1 MSNFVVSSL
10 KYRPKD
16 FESVVGQSH
25 VTNTLK
31 NSISENKI
39 PSAILF
45 CGPRGVGKTSCARI
59 YAKEINKSSIEK
71 DENHDYSFNI
81 FEIDAASNNKTDD
94 IRDLIEKV
102 RIPPQIGKYKVY
114 IIDEVHMLSK
124 QAENAFLKTLEEP
137 PAHIVFILAT
147 TEKNKILPTILSRCQ
162 IYDFNRIKEIEI
174 CKALIK
180 ICKKEGFKFDDEAI
194 SIISRKSDGSLRDS
208 LTILDRVVS
217 YTNKNITTE
226 KTSSLLNILDNESFL
241 KISENIINGDLIPV
255 LTLFNEIC
263 EKGFNEKDFLTGLAS
278 HFRNILISKS
288 SESHMIFELNKNMLE
303 SFSNQGEII
312 SNSEIIQKITIIE
325 SSIFKYNQIENKKL
339 LVEITLMKICKNL
352 NENEVLVE
360 KKKDKIKIVSK
371 TSNLE
376 KETPF
381 NNNRTNLNSDKEG
394 EQEQEQEQ
402 EQEEG
407 EEESDLNDEIST
419 AKNEYKETSA
429 LSLSSLKLK
438 KSALSQ
444 KEKER
449 KKQEVLSN
457 TFDNVSLNSVWK
469 EYSNNLEE
477 SGNNSLSSLMEMN
490 EPYVSDNNKINF
502 KVPSKSNKKEL
513 DFEKE
518 KIIKYLKDKL
528 KNGNI
533 ILEIIIDKETNKE
546 YFATPQEKFEKLSK
560 INPLLNQFKKDLKLD
575 L

>member
-16 FESVVGQSH
+16 FESVVGQNH

-59 YAKEINKSSIEK
+59 YAKEINKSSIEN

-102 RIPPQIGKYKVY
+102 RIPPQIGRYKVY

-137 PAHIVFILAT
+137 PTHIVFILAT

-162 IYDFNRIKEIEI
+162 IYDFNRIKEDEI
-174 CKALIK
+174 CKALIE
-180 ICKKEGFKFDDEAI
+180 ICKKEDFKFEEEAI

-288 SESHMIFELNKNMLE
+288 SESHIIFEFNKNMLD
-303 SFSNQGEII
+303 SFSNQGEMI
-312 SNSEIIQKITIIE
+312 SNSEIIEKITAIE
-325 SSIFKYNQIENKKL
+325 NSIFKYNQIENKKL

-352 NENEVLVE
+352 NESKVIVE

-371 TSNLE
+371 SSNLG
-376 KETPF
+376 KETTVD
-381 NNNRTNLNSDKEG
+381 NNINNLDSDKKH
-394 EQEQEQEQ
+394 
-402 EQEEG
+402 EEG
-407 EEESDLNDEIST
+407 DLNNEIST
-419 AKNEYKETSA
+419 VKNEYKETSA

-438 KSALSQ
+438 KSALSE
-444 KEKER
+444 KEKE
-449 KKQEVLSN
+449 KEKQEVLSN
-457 TFDNVSLNSVWK
+457 TFDNVSLNSAWK
-469 EYSNNLEE
+469 EYSSNLEKN
-477 SGNNSLSSLMEMN
+477 GNNSLSSLMEMN
-490 EPYVSDNNKINF
+490 EPYINDNNNINF

-546 YFATPQEKFEKLSK
+546 YYATPQEKFEKLSE

>member
-1 MSNFVVSSL
+1 MSNFIVSSL

-16 FESVVGQSH
+16 FESVVGQNH

-59 YAKEINKSSIEK
+59 YAKEINKSSIEN

-102 RIPPQIGKYKVY
+102 RIPPQIGRYKVY

-162 IYDFNRIKEIEI
+162 IYDFNRIKEDEI
-174 CKALIK
+174 CKALIE
-180 ICKKEGFKFDDEAI
+180 ICKKEDFKFEEEAI

-241 KISENIINGDLIPV
+241 KISENIINGDLIPT

-288 SESHMIFELNKNMLE
+288 SESHIIFEFNKNILD

-312 SNSEIIQKITIIE
+312 SNSEIIEKITAIE
-325 SSIFKYNQIENKKL
+325 NSIFKYNQIENKKL

-352 NENEVLVE
+352 NENKVLVE

-376 KETPF
+376 KETTVD
-381 NNNRTNLNSDKEG
+381 NNINNLDSDKK
-394 EQEQEQEQ
+394 Q
-402 EQEEG
+402 
-407 EEESDLNDEIST
+407 EESDLNNELST
-419 AKNEYKETSA
+419 VKNEYKETSA

-438 KSALSQ
+438 KSALSE
-444 KEKER
+444 KEKE
-449 KKQEVLSN
+449 KEKQEVLSN
-457 TFDNVSLNSVWK
+457 TFDNVSLNSAWK
-469 EYSNNLEE
+469 EYSSNLEE
-477 SGNNSLSSLMEMN
+477 NGNNSLSSLMEMN
-490 EPYVSDNNKINF
+490 EPYINDNNKINF

-528 KNGNI
+528 KNGDI

-546 YFATPQEKFEKLSK
+546 YYATPQEKFKKLSE

>member
-16 FESVVGQSH
+16 FESVVGQNH

-59 YAKEINKSSIEK
+59 YAKEINKSSIEN

-102 RIPPQIGKYKVY
+102 RIPPQIGRYKVY

-137 PAHIVFILAT
+137 PTHIVFILAT

-162 IYDFNRIKEIEI
+162 IYDFNRIKEDEI
-174 CKALIK
+174 CKALIE
-180 ICKKEGFKFDDEAI
+180 ICKKEDFKFEEEAI

-288 SESHMIFELNKNMLE
+288 SESHIIFEFNKNMLD
-303 SFSNQGEII
+303 SFSNQGEMI
-312 SNSEIIQKITIIE
+312 SNSEIIEKITAIE
-325 SSIFKYNQIENKKL
+325 NSIFKYNQIENKKL

-352 NENEVLVE
+352 NESKVLVE

-371 TSNLE
+371 SSNLG
-376 KETPF
+376 KETTVD
-381 NNNRTNLNSDKEG
+381 NNINNLDIDEK
-394 EQEQEQEQ
+394 
-402 EQEEG
+402 
-407 EEESDLNDEIST
+407 EEESDLNNEIST
-419 AKNEYKETSA
+419 VKNEYKETSA

-438 KSALSQ
+438 KSALSE
-444 KEKER
+444 KEKE
-449 KKQEVLSN
+449 KEKQEVLSN
-457 TFDNVSLNSVWK
+457 TFDNVSLNSAWK
-469 EYSNNLEE
+469 EYSSNLEKN
-477 SGNNSLSSLMEMN
+477 GNNSLSSLMEMN
-490 EPYVSDNNKINF
+490 EPYINDNNNINF

-546 YFATPQEKFEKLSK
+546 YYATPQEKFEKLSE

>member
-16 FESVVGQSH
+16 FESVVGQNH

-59 YAKEINKSSIEK
+59 YAKEINKSSIEN

-102 RIPPQIGKYKVY
+102 RIPPQIGRYKVY

-137 PAHIVFILAT
+137 PTHIVFILAT

-162 IYDFNRIKEIEI
+162 IYDFNRIKEDEI
-174 CKALIK
+174 CKALIE
-180 ICKKEGFKFDDEAI
+180 ICKKEDFKFEEEAI

-288 SESHMIFELNKNMLE
+288 SESHIIFEFNKNMLD
-303 SFSNQGEII
+303 SFSNQGEMI
-312 SNSEIIQKITIIE
+312 SNSEIIEKITAIE
-325 SSIFKYNQIENKKL
+325 NSIFKYNQIENKKL

-352 NENEVLVE
+352 NESKVLVE

-376 KETPF
+376 KETTVD
-381 NNNRTNLNSDKEG
+381 NNINNLDSDKK
-394 EQEQEQEQ
+394 Q
-402 EQEEG
+402 
-407 EEESDLNDEIST
+407 EESDLNNEIST
-419 AKNEYKETSA
+419 VKNEYKETSA

-438 KSALSQ
+438 KSALSE
-444 KEKER
+444 KEKE
-449 KKQEVLSN
+449 KEKQEVLSN
-457 TFDNVSLNSVWK
+457 TFDNVSLNSAWK
-469 EYSNNLEE
+469 EYSSNLEKN
-477 SGNNSLSSLMEMN
+477 GNNSLSSLMEMN
-490 EPYVSDNNKINF
+490 EPYINDNNNINF

-546 YFATPQEKFEKLSK
+546 YYATPQEKFEKLSE

>member
-16 FESVVGQSH
+16 FESVVGQNH

-31 NSISENKI
+31 KSISENKI

-59 YAKEINKSSIEK
+59 YAKEINKSSIEN

-102 RIPPQIGKYKVY
+102 RIPPQIGRYKVY

-137 PAHIVFILAT
+137 PTHIVFILAT

-162 IYDFNRIKEIEI
+162 IYDFNRIKEDEI
-174 CKALIK
+174 CKALIE
-180 ICKKEGFKFDDEAI
+180 ICKKEDFKFEEEAI

-288 SESHMIFELNKNMLE
+288 SESHIIFEFNKNMLD
-303 SFSNQGEII
+303 SFSNQGEMI
-312 SNSEIIQKITIIE
+312 SNSEIIEKITAIE
-325 SSIFKYNQIENKKL
+325 NSIFKYNQIENKKL

-352 NENEVLVE
+352 NESKVLVE

-371 TSNLE
+371 SSNLG
-376 KETPF
+376 KETTVD
-381 NNNRTNLNSDKEG
+381 NN
-394 EQEQEQEQ
+394 
-402 EQEEG
+402 
-407 EEESDLNDEIST
+407 I
-419 AKNEYKETSA
+419 
-429 LSLSSLKLK
+429 
-438 KSALSQ
+438 
-444 KEKER
+444 
-449 KKQEVLSN
+449 
-457 TFDNVSLNSVWK
+457 
-469 EYSNNLEE
+469 NNLD
-477 SGNNSLSSLMEMN
+477 SRN
-490 EPYVSDNNKINF
+490 
-502 KVPSKSNKKEL
+502 
-513 DFEKE
+513 
-518 KIIKYLKDKL
+518 
-528 KNGNI
+528 
-533 ILEIIIDKETNKE
+533 
-546 YFATPQEKFEKLSK
+546 
-560 INPLLNQFKKDLKLD
+560 
-575 L
+575 

>member
-16 FESVVGQSH
+16 FESVVGQNH

-59 YAKEINKSSIEK
+59 YAKEINKSSIEN

-102 RIPPQIGKYKVY
+102 RIPPQIGRYKVY

-137 PAHIVFILAT
+137 PTHIVFILAT

-162 IYDFNRIKEIEI
+162 IYDFNRIKEDEI
-174 CKALIK
+174 CKALIE
-180 ICKKEGFKFDDEAI
+180 ICKKEDFKFEEEAI

-288 SESHMIFELNKNMLE
+288 SESHIIFEFNKNMLD
-303 SFSNQGEII
+303 SFSNQGEMI
-312 SNSEIIQKITIIE
+312 SNSEIIEKITAIE
-325 SSIFKYNQIENKKL
+325 NSIFKYNQIENKKL

-352 NENEVLVE
+352 NENKVLVE

-376 KETPF
+376 KETTVD
-381 NNNRTNLNSDKEG
+381 NNINNLDSDKK
-394 EQEQEQEQ
+394 Q
-402 EQEEG
+402 
-407 EEESDLNDEIST
+407 EESDLNNEIST
-419 AKNEYKETSA
+419 VKNEYKETSA

-438 KSALSQ
+438 KSALSE
-444 KEKER
+444 KEKE
-449 KKQEVLSN
+449 KEKQEVLSN
-457 TFDNVSLNSVWK
+457 TFDNVSLNSAWK
-469 EYSNNLEE
+469 EYSSNLEKN
-477 SGNNSLSSLMEMN
+477 GNNSLSSLMEMN
-490 EPYVSDNNKINF
+490 EPYINDNNKINF

-546 YFATPQEKFEKLSK
+546 YYATPQEKFEKLSE

>member
-16 FESVVGQSH
+16 FESVVGQNH

-59 YAKEINKSSIEK
+59 YAKEINKSSIENN
-71 DENHDYSFNI
+71 ENHDYSFNI

-102 RIPPQIGKYKVY
+102 RIPPQIGRYKVY

-137 PAHIVFILAT
+137 PTHIVFILAT

-162 IYDFNRIKEIEI
+162 IYDFNRIKEDEI
-174 CKALIK
+174 CKALIE
-180 ICKKEGFKFDDEAI
+180 ICKKEDFKFDEEAI

-288 SESHMIFELNKNMLE
+288 SESHIIFEFNKKMLD

-312 SNSEIIQKITIIE
+312 SNSEIIEKITTIE
-325 SSIFKYNQIENKKL
+325 NSIFKYNQIENKKL

-352 NENEVLVE
+352 NESKVLVE

-371 TSNLE
+371 SSNFG
-376 KETPF
+376 KETTVD
-381 NNNRTNLNSDKEG
+381 NNVNNLDSDKK
-394 EQEQEQEQ
+394 Q
-402 EQEEG
+402 
-407 EEESDLNDEIST
+407 EESDLNNEIST
-419 AKNEYKETSA
+419 VKNEYKETSA

-438 KSALSQ
+438 KSALSE
-444 KEKER
+444 KEKE
-449 KKQEVLSN
+449 KEKQEVLSN
-457 TFDNVSLNSVWK
+457 TFDNVSLNSAWK
-469 EYSNNLEE
+469 EYSSNLEKN
-477 SGNNSLSSLMEMN
+477 GNNSLSSLMEMN
-490 EPYVSDNNKINF
+490 EPYINDNNINF

-546 YFATPQEKFEKLSK
+546 YYATPQEKFEKLSE

>member
-16 FESVVGQSH
+16 FESVVGQNH

-59 YAKEINKSSIEK
+59 YAKEINKSSIEN

-102 RIPPQIGKYKVY
+102 RIPPQIGRYKVY

-137 PAHIVFILAT
+137 PTHIVFILAT

-162 IYDFNRIKEIEI
+162 IYDFNRIKEDEI
-174 CKALIK
+174 CKALIE
-180 ICKKEGFKFDDEAI
+180 ICKKEDFKFEEEAI

-288 SESHMIFELNKNMLE
+288 SESHIIFEFNKNMLD
-303 SFSNQGEII
+303 SFSNQGEMI
-312 SNSEIIQKITIIE
+312 SNSEIIEKITAIE
-325 SSIFKYNQIENKKL
+325 NSIFKYNQIENKKL

-352 NENEVLVE
+352 NESKVLVE

-371 TSNLE
+371 SSNLV
-376 KETPF
+376 KETTVD
-381 NNNRTNLNSDKEG
+381 NNINNLDSDKK
-394 EQEQEQEQ
+394 Q
-402 EQEEG
+402 
-407 EEESDLNDEIST
+407 EESDLNNEIST
-419 AKNEYKETSA
+419 VKNEYKETSA

-438 KSALSQ
+438 KSALSE
-444 KEKER
+444 KEKE
-449 KKQEVLSN
+449 KEKQEVLSN
-457 TFDNVSLNSVWK
+457 TFDNDSLNSAWK
-469 EYSNNLEE
+469 EYSSNLEKN
-477 SGNNSLSSLMEMN
+477 GNNSLSSLMEMN
-490 EPYVSDNNKINF
+490 EPYINDNNNINF

-546 YFATPQEKFEKLSK
+546 YYATPQEKFEKLSE